1 MCDGFKNK
9 VVLVTGGSRGIGYA
23 IAKDFI
29 AQGAKTIITS
39 RSLEQGKIIAEEL
52 KTKENN
58 AVFAAALD
66 LSNPSLLKE
75 QLQKILTEHNAIDIL
90 VNNAGIT
97 QDNLLLRMKDE
108 QWDAVIQSN
117 LSGAFHVSKACIRS
131 MLKKKFGR
139 IIHISSVIGEHGNAG
154 QSNYA
159 ASKGGLIAFS
169 KSLARELA
177 AKNITSNVISP
188 GFIETK
194 MTEALPEKQVEA
206 IIQQVPVKRMG
217 KTSEIAK
224 AVLFFASD
232 DAAYITGQSL
242 AIDGGLYI

>member
-23 IAKDFI
+23 IAKEFI

-52 KTKENN
+52 ITKEND

-75 QLQKILTEHNAIDIL
+75 QLQKILTEHSAIDIL

-97 QDNLLLRMKDE
+97 QDNLLLRMKDD

-117 LSGAFHVSKACIRS
+117 LSGAFHVSKACIRG

>member
-23 IAKDFI
+23 IAKEFI

-39 RSLEQGKIIAEEL
+39 RSLEQGKIIAKEL
-52 KTKENN
+52 ITKENN

-75 QLQKILTEHNAIDIL
+75 QLQKILTEHSAIDIL

-97 QDNLLLRMKDE
+97 QDNLLLRMKDD

-117 LSGAFHVSKACIRS
+117 LSGAFHVSKACIRG

>member
-1 MCDGFKNK
+1 MCKPFSDK

-23 IAKDFI
+23 IAKEFI
-29 AQGAKTIITS
+29 AQGATTILTS
-39 RSLEQGKIIAEEL
+39 RSLEQGEKIADEL
-52 KTKENN
+52 KTEENTN
-58 AVFAAALD
+58 VFAAALD
-66 LSNPSLLKE
+66 LSDPTLLKK
-75 QLQKILTEHNAIDIL
+75 QLQVILEAHPSIDIL
-90 VNNAGIT
+90 INNAGIT

-108 QWDAVIQSN
+108 QWDQVIQSN
-117 LSGAFHVSKACIRS
+117 LSGAFHVSKACIKG

-139 IIHISSVIGEHGNAG
+139 LIHISSVIGEHGNAG

-169 KSLARELA
+169 QSLAKELA
-177 AKNITSNVISP
+177 VKKITSNVISP
-188 GFIETK
+188 GFIHTK

-206 IIQQVPVKRMG
+206 IIQHVPVKRMG

-224 AVLFFASD
+224 AVLFFASE
-232 DAAYITGQSL
+232 DASYITGQSL